1 MSDEKMKMTVKLVN
15 GGTVDLMKL
24 FDALQDNINIVATV
38 VKKLQQ
44 QQKELSEVCYKGVWQ
59 QSLTYK
65 KGNFTTYGSSLW
77 SCVRDTESRPGDGI
91 DWQLCA
97 KSGGH

>member
-1 MSDEKMKMTVKLVN
+1 MSDEMKIKLVN

-24 FDALQDNINIVATV
+24 FDALQDNINNVVTA

-44 QQKELSEVCYKGVWQ
+44 QQKEMSEVCYKGVWQ

-65 KGNFTTYGSSLW
+65 KGNFATFGGSLW
-77 SCVRDTESRPGDGI
+77 SCCRDTENKPGDNT
-91 DWQLCA
+91 DWQLAA
-97 KSGGH
+97 KGH